1 MINNCSIKLPKFSAI
16 AFKPFGADVHNVRIS
31 SSKMALAQKM
41 KMWFMI
47 KYLFFLK
54 DWRKIGIL
62 IHESKIIRSNH
73 GKAIWNTN
81 LNLQVQSD
89 P

>member
-41 KMWFMI
+41 KM
-47 KYLFFLK
+47 
-54 DWRKIGIL
+54 
-62 IHESKIIRSNH
+62 
-73 GKAIWNTN
+73 
-81 LNLQVQSD
+81 
-89 P
+89 